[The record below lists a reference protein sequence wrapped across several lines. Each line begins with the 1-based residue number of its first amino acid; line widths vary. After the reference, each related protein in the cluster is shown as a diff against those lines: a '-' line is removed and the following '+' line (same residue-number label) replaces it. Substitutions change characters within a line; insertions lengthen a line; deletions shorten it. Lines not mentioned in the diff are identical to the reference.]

1 MTMNRIW
8 KWVAAG
14 VLALGA
20 VPAVGLARTHASE
33 STAVTVTPASME
45 APINVMP
52 VASHVRSKKNSST
65 HRRGV
70 SSRRRSAARRHRV
83 QVRRPSHAASHR
95 LHKHASRKSHQR
107 A

>member
-1 MTMNRIW
+1 MTMNRIC

-33 STAVTVTPASME
+33 STAVTITPASME

-52 VASHVRSKKNSST
+52 VARHGRSKKNTST
-65 HRRGV
+65 RRRA
-70 SSRRRSAARRHRV
+70 SFHRRSAARRHRV
-83 QVRRPSHAASHR
+83 QVRRRTHAASHHLR
-95 LHKHASRKSHQR
+95 KHVTRKSHQR